1 MFMSRLRAALGLL
14 SLLILAAF
22 GLWAS
27 NYFTHNV
34 HAVLPNQVYRS
45 AQLTH
50 DDLARL
56 VQRYGIRSVINL
68 RGANPDIAWY
78 QDEMAV
84 TQERHLWHADLALD
98 AHHLPD
104 VATLQQLVNLIER
117 APKPLLLHCRQGAD
131 RTGLASAIAMVLLN
145 QHASESVLWQQVGWR
160 YNVISPSS
168 VGYQFMKDF
177 SRWCQATGHRMTG
190 ENLKAWLATNP
201 SLAPQW
207 GWAA

>member
-1 MFMSRLRAALGLL
+1 MVRLRAALGLF

-34 HAVLPNQVYRS
+34 HAVLPHQVYRS

-50 DDLARL
+50 DDLAHL

-78 QDEMAV
+78 QDEIAV
-84 TQERHLWHADLALD
+84 AQERQLWHADLALD

-104 VATLQQLVNLIER
+104 VATLTQLVNLIEQ

-131 RTGLASAIAMVLLN
+131 RTGLASAIALALLN
-145 QHASESVLWQQVGWR
+145 QQSSESLLWRQVGWR
-160 YNVISPSS
+160 YNVVSPTS
-168 VGYQFMKDF
+168 VGYQFMVDF
-177 SRWCQATGHRMTG
+177 TRWCHVNHQSVTG
-190 ENLKAWLATNP
+190 ENLKRWLASTP
-201 SLAPQW
+201 ALPAQW